1 MIEVRFVKKIII
13 VVGGTLLVMLVAW
26 HQSTVSVLLEL
37 LIAGHIPGTSLTIP
51 FWAMMA
57 VYCLLITAL
66 LTRYIEDAFAF
77 RRDAK
82 KLYSSKARMPR
93 RRYGQI

>member
-1 MIEVRFVKKIII
+1 VKKVI
-13 VVGGTLLVMLVAW
+13 VVVGVTLIIMLVAW

-37 LIAGHIPGTSLTIP
+37 FIAGHIPGTSVTIP
-51 FWAMMA
+51 FWVMMA
-57 VYCLLITAL
+57 VYCLLITL
-66 LTRYIEDAFAF
+66 LMTNYIEEAFAF

-82 KLYSSKARMPR
+82 KLSTSKTRMPR

>member
-1 MIEVRFVKKIII
+1 MKKVIFVF
-13 VVGGTLLVMLVAW
+13 GGTLLIMLIVW
-26 HQSTVSVLLEL
+26 HQSTVSALLDL
-37 LIAGHIPGTSLTIP
+37 LITGHIPGTAFTIP

-57 VYCLLITAL
+57 VYCLLITL
-66 LTRYIEDAFAF
+66 LMTRYIEEAFAF

-82 KLYSSKARMPR
+82 KLSASKTRMPR

>member
-1 MIEVRFVKKIII
+1 MKKVI
-13 VVGGTLLVMLVAW
+13 VVIGSTLLIMLVAW

-37 LIAGHIPGTSLTIP
+37 FIAGHIPGTSITVP

-57 VYCLLITAL
+57 IYCLLITVVMTL
-66 LTRYIEDAFAF
+66 YIEEAFAF

-82 KLYSSKARMPR
+82 KLYSSRARMPR

>member
-1 MIEVRFVKKIII
+1 VKKVI
-13 VVGGTLLVMLVAW
+13 VVFGGTLLVMLIAW
-26 HQSTVSVLLEL
+26 HQSTVSGLLEL
-37 LIAGHIPGTSLTIP
+37 FIAGRVPGTSLTIP
-51 FWAMMA
+51 FWVMIA

-66 LTRYIEDAFAF
+66 MTRYIEEAFAF

-82 KLYSSKARMPR
+82 KLSARKTRMPR